1 MPKIHYICNAVI
13 LDCNSIFNQNNH
25 IMRKTSI
32 SQIAAI
38 ALATAIAIP
47 SCTKEEYNLDNIGHD
62 IMFET
67 GLSAPLIQK
76 RDIWL
81 ADFFHMNNLKG
92 KFQLDETQAQHVKNT
107 LGENTNCLEYKGD
120 GKYSL
125 ILENFNG
132 DDFESLQQLGITV
145 DNDDLPHSDD
155 FIEIDDLD
163 EVFGEDSPINEI
175 NEFTIVMEIDN
186 NTDFKISLSVQF
198 AKDKDDKGGTK
209 AENENGS
216 EVVIDP
222 HTKGNVKH
230 LTFKNIANEI
240 KNTNGLLISYKLEA
254 GDSNNFTIRTTNGL
268 SMGVKAYLNA
278 TIDLSR
284 IN

>member
-1 MPKIHYICNAVI
+1 
-13 LDCNSIFNQNNH
+13 
-25 IMRKTSI
+25 MRKTSI

-47 SCTKEEYNLDNIGHD
+47 SCTKEEYNLDDIGND

-81 ADFFHMNNLKG
+81 ADFFDMNNLKG
-92 KFQLDETQAQHVKNT
+92 KFQLNETQAQHVKNT

-132 DDFESLQQLGITV
+132 FDFGRLDTLGITV
-145 DNDDLPHSDD
+145 NNDDLPNSDD

-175 NEFTIVMEIDN
+175 NEFQIVMEIDN

-222 HTKGNVKH
+222 HTKDNVKH

-254 GDSNNFTIRTTNGL
+254 GDSNNFTIRTTDGL

>member
-1 MPKIHYICNAVI
+1 
-13 LDCNSIFNQNNH
+13 
-25 IMRKTSI
+25 MRKTFVTK
-32 SQIAAI
+32 IAAI

-47 SCTKEEYNLDNIGHD
+47 SCTKEEYNLDDIGHD

-67 GLSAPLIQK
+67 AVSAPLIKK
-76 RDIWL
+76 RDILL
-81 ADFFHMNNLKG
+81 ADFFDMNNLNG
-92 KFQLDETQAQHVKNT
+92 KFQLDETQAQYVKDI
-107 LGENTNCLEYKGD
+107 LGANTNCLEKENN
-120 GKYSL
+120 GKYAL

-132 DDFESLQQLGITV
+132 YDFERLQQLGITV

-209 AENENGS
+209 AENENGT
-216 EVVIDP
+216 EIVIDP
-222 HTKGNVKH
+222 HSTGNVKL

-254 GDSNNFTIRTTNGL
+254 GDSNNFTIKTTDGL
-268 SMGVKAYLNA
+268 SMGVKAYLDA

>member
-1 MPKIHYICNAVI
+1 MPKIHYICNAVA
-13 LDCNSIFNQNNH
+13 LDRNRIFNQNKY
-25 IMRKTSI
+25 IMRKTFVTK
-32 SQIAAI
+32 IAAI

-47 SCTKEEYNLDNIGHD
+47 SCTKEEYNLDDIGHD

-67 GLSAPLIQK
+67 AVSAPLIKK
-76 RDIWL
+76 RDILL
-81 ADFFHMNNLKG
+81 ADFFDMNNLNG
-92 KFQLDETQAQHVKNT
+92 KFQLDETQAQYVKDI
-107 LGENTNCLEYKGD
+107 LGANTNCLEKENN
-120 GKYSL
+120 GKYAL

-132 DDFESLQQLGITV
+132 YDFERLQQLGITV

-209 AENENGS
+209 AENENGT
-216 EVVIDP
+216 EIVIDP
-222 HTKGNVKH
+222 HTTGNVKF

-254 GDSNNFTIRTTNGL
+254 GDSNNFTIKTTDGL
-268 SMGVKAYLNA
+268 SMGVKAYFDA

>member
-1 MPKIHYICNAVI
+1 MK
-13 LDCNSIFNQNNH
+13 
-25 IMRKTSI
+25 KTFVTK
-32 SQIAAI
+32 IAAI

-76 RDIWL
+76 RDIGL
-81 ADFFHMNNLKG
+81 ADFFDMNNLKG

-107 LGENTNCLEYKGD
+107 LGEHTNCLEYKGD

-132 DDFESLQQLGITV
+132 SDDFKRLDTLGITV

-198 AKDKDDKGGTK
+198 AKDKDDKEGTK

-254 GDSNNFTIRTTNGL
+254 GDSNNFTISTTHGL

>member
-1 MPKIHYICNAVI
+1 MPKIHYICNAVA
-13 LDCNSIFNQNNH
+13 LDRNRIFNQNKY
-25 IMRKTSI
+25 IMRKTFVTK
-32 SQIAAI
+32 IAAI

-47 SCTKEEYNLDNIGHD
+47 SCTKEEYNLDDIGHD

-67 GLSAPLIQK
+67 AVSAPLIKK
-76 RDIWL
+76 RDILL
-81 ADFFHMNNLKG
+81 ADFFDMNNLNG
-92 KFQLDETQAQHVKNT
+92 KFQLDETQAQYVKDI
-107 LGENTNCLEYKGD
+107 LGANTNCLEKENN
-120 GKYSL
+120 GKYAL

-132 DDFESLQQLGITV
+132 YDFERLQQLGITV

-209 AENENGS
+209 AENENGT
-216 EVVIDP
+216 EIVIDP
-222 HTKGNVKH
+222 HTTGNVKF

-254 GDSNNFTIRTTNGL
+254 GNSNNFTIKTTDGL
-268 SMGVKAYLNA
+268 SMGVKAYLDA

>member
-1 MPKIHYICNAVI
+1 MPKIHYICNAVA
-13 LDCNSIFNQNNH
+13 LDRNRIFNQNKY
-25 IMRKTSI
+25 IMRKTFVTK
-32 SQIAAI
+32 IAAI

-47 SCTKEEYNLDNIGHD
+47 SCTKEEYNLDDIGHD

-67 GLSAPLIQK
+67 AVSAPLIKK
-76 RDIWL
+76 RDILL
-81 ADFFHMNNLKG
+81 ADFFDMNNLNG
-92 KFQLDETQAQHVKNT
+92 KFQLDETQAQYVKDI
-107 LGENTNCLEYKGD
+107 LGANTNCLEKENN
-120 GKYSL
+120 GKYAL

-132 DDFESLQQLGITV
+132 YDFERLQQLGITV

-209 AENENGS
+209 AENENGT
-216 EVVIDP
+216 EIVIDP
-222 HTKGNVKH
+222 HTTGNVKF

-254 GDSNNFTIRTTNGL
+254 GDSNNFTIKTTDGL
-268 SMGVKAYLNA
+268 SMGVKAYLDA